1 MEQTS
6 IWDALSNNGFTGWD
20 YGVFILYIVI
30 LVGMGIFLSRSKK
43 GEEKTSKDYFLAGN
57 TLTWWAVGASLIAA
71 NISAEQFIGMSGSAF
86 ASGIAQAAYELM
98 AAATLLVV
106 GKFLLPLMIEKKIF
120 TIPQFLRE
128 RYNSGVGLAFSIL
141 WLFLYVFV
149 NLTSVAWLG
158 ALAIQQ
164 ILGLP
169 TDHIVHVFGMDVDQ
183 VRLVIIL
190 SLFLIAG
197 IYSIYG
203 GLASVAWT
211 DVMQVTFLVGG
222 GLITAYFALDVIG
235 QEVWGCGAMEAL
247 GNIYS
252 WCMGI
257 ESDKHFNLIVTQQ
270 ADVYPVING
279 IPEAVVQSISGSG
292 DNAIVTIKNVAT
304 DSVYNYAGNLVE
316 PLEKGHSVAVGEMV
330 KAKEDPFF
338 TNPGLVLVFGALWLT
353 NLGYWGFNQYIIQ
366 KGLAAK
372 SLSEAKKGMVFA
384 AVLKILIPFIVC
396 IPGVCAFYIYNAKTG
411 DGQSVLDMLIAKGQ
425 IAQDSAINRSDDAY
439 PYLIRNFTPV
449 VIKGLSFAALA
460 AAVISSLASMFN
472 STSTL
477 FTMDIYKQ
485 FINKNASETKLVNVG
500 RMTSVSALIIA
511 LIAVYPLM
519 GGIDQAFQF
528 IQEYSAFVYPGV
540 VVIFGLGLLWKRASG
555 TAAIVAAIG
564 TFAFSI
570 IYKFAFP
577 EMPFLVRSGVVFIT
591 LVILFVWLSIRNK
604 DTEAATELSAD
615 DIKTQLFWSKIMFII
630 GGVSFALFVASF
642 FSETLHIYGMEGA
655 MAFFAALM
663 FTIGYYLRSNA
674 LDKVQDKKLVAI
686 DLDIFK
692 TDKTFNIGAAVVIAL
707 LTFLYLALW

>member
-1 MEQTS
+1 MDKIIQ
-6 IWDALSNNGFTGWD
+6 ALSNNGFAWQD
-20 YGVFILYIVI
+20 YMVFVIYIII
-30 LVGMGIFLSRSKK
+30 LVGMGLFLSRTKK
-43 GEEKTSKDYFLAGN
+43 GEEKSSTDYFLAGN

-86 ASGIAQAAYELM
+86 ASGIAPAAYELM

-106 GKFLLPLMIEKKIF
+106 GKYLLPLMIEKKIF

-128 RYNSGVGLAFSIL
+128 RYNWGVGFAFSLL

-169 TDHIVHVFGMDVDQ
+169 TDMTIMVAGMEIDQ
-183 VRLVIIL
+183 VRMVIIL
-190 SLFLIAG
+190 SLFIIAG
-197 IYSIYG
+197 VYSIYG

-222 GLITAYFALDVIG
+222 GLITAYAALSFIG
-235 QEVWGCGAMEAL
+235 GE
-247 GNIYS
+247 
-252 WCMGI
+252 MGI
-257 ESDKHFNLIVTQQ
+257 GGAWDTLVHIKDYLAQDPADTHFNLVVTRN
-270 ADVYPVING
+270 AEAYPV
-279 IPEAVVQSISGSG
+279 VQ
-292 DNAIVTIKNVAT
+292 D
-304 DSVYNYAGNLVE
+304 
-316 PLEKGHSVAVGEMV
+316 
-330 KAKEDPFF
+330 DPFF
-338 TNPGLVLVFGALWLT
+338 TNPGIVLIFGALWLT

-372 SLSEAKKGMVFA
+372 SLDEAKKGMVFA
-384 AVLKILIPFIVC
+384 AFLKILIPFIVC
-396 IPGVCAFYIYNAKTG
+396 IPGVCAFYIMNAPECADLRATLAG
-411 DGQSVLDMLIAKGQ
+411 SIG
-425 IAQDSAINRSDDAY
+425 RSDDAY
-439 PYLIRNFTPV
+439 PFLIRNFTPTV
-449 VIKGLSFAALA
+449 VKNFTPTVVKGLSFAALA

-485 FINKNASETKLVNVG
+485 FINKTASEKKLVTVG
-500 RMTSVSALIIA
+500 RLTSVCALIIA

-555 TAAIVAAIG
+555 TAAVVCAIG

-577 EMPFLVRSGVVFIT
+577 DMPFLVRSGVVFIT
-591 LVILFVWLSIRNK
+591 LVILFVWISLCSK
-604 DTEAATELSAD
+604 KAVAADELD
-615 DIKTQLFWSKIMFII
+615 EHTIKTQLFWSHVMFIVAAISLALCI
-630 GGVSFALFVASF
+630 GGF
-642 FSETLHIYGMEGA
+642 FNETMHMLGFEGA
-655 MAFFAALM
+655 MIFFAAITA
-663 FTIGYYLRSNA
+663 TIGIYLRSNA
-674 LDKVQDKKLVAI
+674 LDKVQDPKLVAI
-686 DLDIFK
+686 DLKVFK
-692 TDKTFNIGAAVVIAL
+692 TDRIFDFGAFGVIAI
-707 LTFLYLALW
+707 LTILYIALW

>member
-1 MEQTS
+1 MDKIIE
-6 IWDALSNNGFTGWD
+6 ALSNNGFATAD
-20 YGVFILYIVI
+20 YLVFAAYIVI
-30 LVGMGIFLSRSKK
+30 LVGMGLFLSRTKK
-43 GEEKTSKDYFLAGN
+43 GEEKSSTDYFLAGN

-71 NISAEQFIGMSGSAF
+71 NISAEQFIGMSGSAY

-128 RYNSGVGLAFSIL
+128 RYNWGVGLAFSLL

-169 TDHIVHVFGMDVDQ
+169 TDMTIVVAGIEIDQ
-183 VRLVIIL
+183 VRMCIIL
-190 SLFLIAG
+190 ALFLIAG

-222 GLITAYFALDVIG
+222 GLITAYAALSVIG
-235 QEVWGCGAMEAL
+235 DEMGLGGAWDAL
-247 GNIYS
+247 SHIKDYLAQDPA
-252 WCMGI
+252 
-257 ESDKHFNLIVTQQ
+257 DKHFNLVVTRNEG
-270 ADVYPVING
+270 AYP
-279 IPEAVVQSISGSG
+279 
-292 DNAIVTIKNVAT
+292 AIQ
-304 DSVYNYAGNLVE
+304 D
-316 PLEKGHSVAVGEMV
+316 
-330 KAKEDPFF
+330 DPFF
-338 TNPGLVLVFGALWLT
+338 TNPGIVLIFGALWLT

-372 SLSEAKKGMVFA
+372 SLDEAKKGMVFA
-384 AVLKILIPFIVC
+384 AFLKILIPFIVC
-396 IPGVCAFYIYNAKTG
+396 IPGVCAFYIMNAPECEGLRETLAG
-411 DGQSVLDMLIAKGQ
+411 SIT
-425 IAQDSAINRSDDAY
+425 RSDDAY
-439 PYLIRNFTPV
+439 PFLIRNFTPTV
-449 VIKGLSFAALA
+449 VKGLSFAALA

-485 FINKNASETKLVNVG
+485 FINKNASERKLVNVG
-500 RMTSVSALIIA
+500 RLTSVSALIIA

-555 TAAIVAAIG
+555 TAAVVCAIG

-577 EMPFLVRSGVVFIT
+577 DMPFLIRSGVVFIT
-591 LVILFVWLSIRNK
+591 LVILFVWISLKSDK
-604 DTEAATELSAD
+604 AVPADKLDEDTV
-615 DIKTQLFWSKIMFII
+615 KTMLRWSTIMFCVAAVSFVLFI
-630 GGVSFALFVASF
+630 GGF
-642 FSETLHIYGMEGA
+642 FNETMHVHGFEGA
-655 MAFFAALM
+655 MIFFAAITA
-663 FTIGYYLRSNA
+663 TIGLYLRSNA
-674 LDKVQDKKLVAI
+674 LDKVQDPKLVAI
-686 DLDIFK
+686 DLKVFE
-692 TDKTFNIGAAVVIAL
+692 TDRVFNIGAIGVVAI
-707 LTFLYLALW
+707 LTILYVALW

>member
-1 MEQTS
+1 MDKIFE
-6 IWDALSNNGFTGWD
+6 ALSNNGFATAD
-20 YGVFILYIVI
+20 YLVFAVYIVI
-30 LVGMGIFLSRSKK
+30 LVGMGLFLSRTKK
-43 GEEKTSKDYFLAGN
+43 GEEKSSTDYFLAGN

-86 ASGIAQAAYELM
+86 ASGIAPAAYELM

-128 RYNSGVGLAFSIL
+128 RYNWGVGFAFSLL

-169 TDHIVHVFGMDVDQ
+169 TDMIINVAGIEIDQ
-183 VRLVIIL
+183 VRMCIIL
-190 SLFLIAG
+190 SLFIIAG
-197 IYSIYG
+197 VYSIYG

-222 GLITAYFALDVIG
+222 GLITAYAALSVIG
-235 QEVWGCGAMEAL
+235 DEMGLGGAWDAL
-247 GNIYS
+247 THIKDYLAQNPA
-252 WCMGI
+252 
-257 ESDKHFNLIVTQQ
+257 DKHFNLVVTRNV
-270 ADVYPVING
+270 AEYPV
-279 IPEAVVQSISGSG
+279 VQ
-292 DNAIVTIKNVAT
+292 D
-304 DSVYNYAGNLVE
+304 
-316 PLEKGHSVAVGEMV
+316 
-330 KAKEDPFF
+330 DPWF
-338 TNPGLVLVFGALWLT
+338 TNPGIVLIFGALWLT

-372 SLSEAKKGMVFA
+372 SLDEAKKGMVFA
-384 AVLKILIPFIVC
+384 AFLKILIPFIVC
-396 IPGVCAFYIYNAKTG
+396 IPGVCAFYIMNAPEC
-411 DGQSVLDMLIAKGQ
+411 DGLRETLAGSIT
-425 IAQDSAINRSDDAY
+425 RSDDAY
-439 PYLIRNFTPV
+439 PFLIRNFTPTIV
-449 VIKGLSFAALA
+449 KGLSFAALA

-485 FINKNASETKLVNVG
+485 FINKNASEKRLVNVG

-555 TAAIVAAIG
+555 TAAVVCAIG

-577 EMPFLVRSGVVFIT
+577 DMPFLVRSGVVFIT
-591 LVILFVWLSIRNK
+591 LVILFVWISLKSK
-604 DTEAATELSAD
+604 KSVPADELD
-615 DIKTQLFWSKIMFII
+615 EQTIKAQLLWSNIMFVIAA
-630 GGVSFALFVASF
+630 VSFVLFIAGF
-642 FSETLHIYGMEGA
+642 FNETMHIHGFEGA
-655 MAFFAALM
+655 MIFFAAITA
-663 FTIGYYLRSNA
+663 TIGIYLRSNA
-674 LDKVQDKKLVAI
+674 LDKVQDPKLVAI
-686 DLDIFK
+686 DLNIFH
-692 TDKTFNIGAAVVIAL
+692 TDKIFNWGAFGVIAI
-707 LTFLYLALW
+707 LTILYIALW

>member
-1 MEQTS
+1 MENQSS
-6 IWDALSNNGFTGWD
+6 ILDALSNNGFTGWD

-30 LVGMGIFLSRSKK
+30 LVSMGIFLSRGKK
-43 GEEKTSKDYFLAGN
+43 GQEKTSKDYFLAGN

-128 RYNSGVGLAFSIL
+128 RYNPGVGLAFSIL

-169 TDHIVHVFGMDVDQ
+169 TDHVVSIMGMEVDQ
-183 VRLVIIL
+183 VRLCIIL
-190 SLFLIAG
+190 GLFLIAG

-203 GLASVAWT
+203 GLSSVAWT

-235 QEVWGCGAMEAL
+235 QKVWGCGAMEAL
-247 GNIYS
+247 GNIFD
-252 WCMGI
+252 WFKEQPG
-257 ESDKHFNLIVTQQ
+257 DKHFNLIVTRNEEL
-270 ADVYPVING
+270 YPVING
-279 IPEAVVQSISGSG
+279 
-292 DNAIVTIKNVAT
+292 VTDA
-304 DSVYNYAGNLVE
+304 AGNVTQ
-316 PLEKGHSVAVGEMV
+316 
-330 KAKEDPFF
+330 KEDPFF

-396 IPGVCAFYIYNAKTG
+396 IPGVCAYYIMNGTY
-411 DGQSVLDMLIAKGQ
+411 DGTPIVDKLTDLQGSIG
-425 IAQDSAINRSDDAY
+425 RSDDAY
-439 PYLIRNFTPV
+439 PYLIRNFTPT

-485 FINKNASETKLVNVG
+485 FFNKNASESKLVKVG
-500 RMTSVSALIIA
+500 RLTSVSALVIA

-555 TAAIVAAIG
+555 KAAIVAAIG

-577 EMPFLVRSGVVFIT
+577 EMPFLIRSGVVFIT
-591 LVILFVWLSIRNK
+591 LVILFVWLSLRNK
-604 DTEAATELSAD
+604 DTEPATELSAE
-615 DIKTQLFWSKIMFII
+615 DIKVQLFWSKIMFII
-630 GGVSFALFVASF
+630 GGISFALFIASF

-655 MAFFAALM
+655 MAFFAAIM

-674 LDKVQDKKLVAI
+674 LDKVQDKKLVEI